1 MLLASIFFKNGLDNI
16 FDVRD
21 SHNTVNVIVVDGN
34 ARIAG
39 LTHDHKHLGQRGGVF
54 HGGKVNAWYHNLARN
69 RIAHVDNLM
78 DHRLLFF
85 GELVGVFNNI
95 AELLL
100 RKILVI
106 FMHVNTQE
114 LCDTVCGS

>member
-16 FDVRD
+16 FYVCN

-34 ARIAG
+34 ARIAS

-54 HGGKVNAWYHNLARN
+54 HGSEVNAWHHNLTRN
-69 RIAHVDNLM
+69 RIAHVNNLM

-85 GELVGVFNNI
+85 GELVRVFNNI
-95 AELLL
+95 AKLLL
-100 RKILVI
+100 GKILVI
-106 FMHVNTQE
+106 FMHVNT
-114 LCDTVCGS
+114 